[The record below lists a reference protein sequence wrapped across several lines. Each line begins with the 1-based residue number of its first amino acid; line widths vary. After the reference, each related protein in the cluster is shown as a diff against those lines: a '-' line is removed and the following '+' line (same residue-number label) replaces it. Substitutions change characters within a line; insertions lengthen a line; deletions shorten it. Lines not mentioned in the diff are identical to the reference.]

1 MNSKHFF
8 NNSKSRFIL
17 AGMIFLIMS
26 LFSACGGSNSSP
38 EGAVDQ
44 YLSCAADQD
53 VECMMQSFDPTSM
66 EQAGVKEKMQTMLQ
80 ASLEQSK
87 GRDEVLK
94 SWDIL
99 ESKVDGDKANVKVK
113 MNFENGESKED
124 KVKVQQVDGKWYI
137 VL

>member
-1 MNSKHFF
+1 MKSKFSF
-8 NNSKSRFIL
+8 NKITNRFL
-17 AGMIFLIMS
+17 VTGLIFLIFS
-26 LFSACGGSNSSP
+26 LISACGGSNSSP
-38 EGAVDQ
+38 EGAVDI

-53 VECMMQSFDPTSM
+53 VECMMKSFDPKSM
-66 EQAGVKEKMQTMLQ
+66 EQAGVKDKMQTMLQ

-87 GRDEVLK
+87 GKGEVLK

-99 ESKVDGDKANVKVK
+99 ESKVDGDQASVKVK

>member
-1 MNSKHFF
+1 MNSKYFLKS
-8 NNSKSRFIL
+8 NSSRFFYSGIIIL
-17 AGMIFLIMS
+17 MMS
-26 LFSACGGSNSSP
+26 LFSACGGSNSTP
-38 EGAVDQ
+38 EGAVEI

-53 VECMMQSFDPTSM
+53 VECMLQSFDPKSM

-99 ESKVDGDKANVKVK
+99 ESKVDGDQATVKVK